1 MEGIILILYMS
12 EGLQTDSLSLT
23 ISGLDNRA
31 DFRNFIRVHSACSLT
46 DRCKVWKDE
55 FYALPVIDID
65 RDSLITNI
73 LKLSESEI
81 YTLGQCF
88 ENDCYKYRELQ
99 NRYKRDEPALS
110 TQHIQIAANHL
121 GFPDSLSF
129 FERCG
134 FAPQLQVMN
143 PSSIIKYQKLCKY
156 NNTAEVIS
164 IISIVL
170 FLISLIVVIS
180 VGLSV
185 LYFMLPLLFAIP
197 FSCGVYSALLCQQQ
211 IKGMDGPIKNY
222 MIMKARLE
230 VFGWLLEN

>member
-1 MEGIILILYMS
+1 MS
-12 EGLQTDSLSLT
+12 ETAQTDSLSLT
-23 ISGLDNRA
+23 ISGLDNRN

-65 RDSLITNI
+65 RDSLVTDI
-73 LKLSESEI
+73 LRLSENEI
-81 YTLGQCF
+81 YTLGQCY

-99 NRYKRDEPALS
+99 NRYKRDESELS
-110 TQHIQIAANHL
+110 TQHTQIAANHL

-134 FAPQLQVMN
+134 FAPQLHVMN
-143 PSSIIKYQKLCKY
+143 PSSIVEYQKLHKY
-156 NNTAEVIS
+156 NNTAEIIS
-164 IISIVL
+164 ITSIVL
-170 FLISLIVVIS
+170 FLISFIVVIS
-180 VGLSV
+180 VNLSF
-185 LYFMLPLLFAIP
+185 LYFLLPLSFGIP
-197 FSCGVYSALLCQQQ
+197 FICGCYSALLCQQQ

-222 MIMKARLE
+222 VIMKARLQ